1 MEFEVGFDAVKFH
14 EPALG
19 KAPIG
24 FDSIDVGLALT
35 QGSTFLDSHVFIVT
49 HIDQAIVA
57 NPLIGV
63 QHAGRIDSAANDL
76 LERLLATIRY
86 NLSVDFAPSFVD
98 AKDRLLVGRSALS
111 PRTDV
116 AFESIGSKA
125 GFMGFYHPA

>member
-1 MEFEVGFDAVKFH
+1 MKFEVGFDPVKFH

-19 KAPIG
+19 KAPKG
-24 FDSIDVGLALT
+24 FDPVDVGFALT
-35 QGSTFLDSHVFIVT
+35 QGSAFLDSHVFIIPN
-49 HIDQAIVA
+49 IDQPIVA

-63 QHAGRIDSAANDL
+63 QHAGGIDPAANDL
-76 LERLLATIRY
+76 LERLLATIRD

-125 GFMGFYHPA
+125 G